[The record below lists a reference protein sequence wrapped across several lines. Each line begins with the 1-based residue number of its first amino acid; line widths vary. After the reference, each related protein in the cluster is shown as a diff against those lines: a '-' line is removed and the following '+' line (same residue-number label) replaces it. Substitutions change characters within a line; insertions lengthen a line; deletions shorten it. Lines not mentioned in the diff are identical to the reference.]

1 MPITAYG
8 FSVEYNLSEEPIEY
22 RLVSVL
28 DGLNRAGDKAGDRLK
43 LELKSLLTGNSI
55 FCCRQNHAGVYSMN
69 LLEFPFS
76 GILKRQKWTWIGIT
90 LHNSASGESSAHSM
104 LHERG

>member
-28 DGLNRAGDKAGDRLK
+28 DGPNRAGDKADDRLIRWFK
-43 LELKSLLTGNSI
+43 ALLTGNSI
-55 FCCRQNHAGVYSMN
+55 FCRRQNHAGVYSMN
-69 LLEFPFS
+69 LLKFPFS
-76 GILKRQKWTWIGIT
+76 GILKRQKWT
-90 LHNSASGESSAHSM
+90 
-104 LHERG
+104 